1 MIIDRDLV
9 EIIVEK
15 YGTKLQ
21 DVILIEELSEL
32 QKEMTKYIRGKGVLS
47 HMTEEI
53 AHCLISIDVAM
64 YIHGIS
70 ESDVKKEIDKKRE
83 KIKRSEENDKS

>member
-1 MIIDRDLV
+1 MIIDRDLI

-53 AHCLISIDVAM
+53 AHCLTSIHVAM

-70 ESDVKKEIDKKRE
+70 ENDVKKEIDKKRE
-83 KIKRSEENDKS
+83 KIKRSEENVE